1 MLAITYEGI
10 DGLKAGLHRLV
21 HGLPGD
27 NAWSLQFDSGT
38 LVGHNGASSI
48 DGVTERINDS
58 AEHALTD
65 GNINDRSGS
74 LDDIALLN
82 LSAQSQ
88 QNSG

>member
-27 NAWSLQFDSGT
+27 DAWSLQFDSGT

-65 GNINDRSGS
+65 GHIDDGSSS
-74 LDDIALLN
+74 LDNIAFLD
-82 LSAQSQ
+82 LSVQSQ
-88 QNSG
+88 KCG

>member
-65 GNINDRSGS
+65 GHIDDGSGS
-74 LDDIALLN
+74 LDDIAFLDF
-82 LSAQSQ
+82 SVQSQ
-88 QNSG
+88 KCG